1 MNYLKNYQTQ
11 EKKAVSP
18 VQFKLNSTDNK
29 VSEMTVFN
37 SQEVDTKKQPMF
49 FGQPLGIQRYDS
61 YKYPIFD
68 KLTTQQLG
76 YFWRPEEV
84 SLQKDRSDYQTLRPE
99 QKHIFTSNLKYQVML
114 DSVQG
119 RGPGMAFAPYCS
131 LPELEACMKVWE
143 FMEMI
148 HSRSYTYIIKNVY
161 SNPSDVFDTILRDDK
176 IMERAHSVTESYN
189 DFINS
194 AQQYGTSNDW
204 MYAMEQ
210 VPYAQEQRHEL
221 KRKLFRAVANVNIL
235 EGIRFYVS
243 FACSFAFGELK
254 LMEGSAK
261 IISLIARDENQHL
274 VITQNILNKWKEG
287 DDPEMQKIAKEE
299 EPWIYKTF
307 EQAVNQEKLWAE
319 YLFKDGSMIGL
330 NDKLLQQYVEWIAN
344 RRLRAIGLK
353 PLYDIPAKNNP
364 LPWTEHWISSK
375 GLQVAPQE
383 TEVESY
389 IVGGIKH
396 DVTENTFAGF
406 QL

>member
-1 MNYLKNYQTQ
+1 MI
-11 EKKAVSP
+11 EG
-18 VQFKLNSTDNK
+18 
-29 VSEMTVFN
+29 MTVFN
-37 SQEVDTKKQPMF
+37 TQEVDAKKQPMF
-49 FGQPLGIQRYDS
+49 FGAPLGVQRYDS
-61 YKYPIFD
+61 YKYPVFD
-68 KLTTQQLG
+68 KLTQQQLG

-99 QKHIFTSNLKYQVML
+99 QKHIFTSNLKYQILL

-161 SNPSDVFDTILRDDK
+161 SDPTEVFDSILNNEK
-176 IMERAHSVTESYN
+176 ILERASSVTGAYD

-194 AQQYGTSNDW
+194 AQLYGNSNLW
-204 MYAMEQ
+204 
-210 VPYAQEQRHEL
+210 VHAQEGAGYAKDERIEL
-221 KRKLFRAVANVNIL
+221 KRKLYRAVANVNIL

-274 VITQNILNKWKEG
+274 VITQNILNKWREG
-287 DDPEMQKIAKEE
+287 DDAEMQQIAKEE
-299 EPWIYKTF
+299 EEWVRSAF
-307 EQAVNQEKLWAE
+307 DNCVNEEKRWAE

-330 NDKLLQQYVEWIAN
+330 NDKLLWSYVEWIAN
-344 RRLRAIGLK
+344 RRMKSIGIK
-353 PLYDIPAKNNP
+353 PLYDISAKNNP

-375 GLQVAPQE
+375 GLQVSPQQ
-383 TEVESY
+383 TQVQSY
-389 IVGGIKH
+389 IVGGIKQ
-396 DVTENTFAGF
+396 DVAANTFAGF

>member
-1 MNYLKNYQTQ
+1 MSLVKFKTSS
-11 EKKAVSP
+11 EAKMKKVDS
-18 VQFKLNSTDNK
+18 
-29 VSEMTVFN
+29 MTVFN
-37 SQEVDTKKQPMF
+37 TEEVETTKQPMF
-49 FGQPLGIQRYDS
+49 FGKPLGIQRYDN
-61 YKYPIFD
+61 YKYPVFER
-68 KLTTQQLG
+68 LTTQQLG

-131 LPELEACMKVWE
+131 LPELEGCMKVWE

-161 SNPSDVFDTILRDDK
+161 SNPSDVFDTILTDDR
-176 IMERAHSVTESYN
+176 ILERAQSVTQAYD
-189 DFINS
+189 DFING
-194 AQQYGTSNDW
+194 AHEYDQSNMW
-204 MYAMEQ
+204 KEGWRGSYLSESTT
-210 VPYAQEQRHEL
+210 YEL

-261 IISLIARDENQHL
+261 IVSLIARDENQHL
-274 VITQNILNKWKEG
+274 VITQQILNKWRNG
-287 DDPEMQKIAKEE
+287 DDPDMKKIFKEE
-299 EPWIYKTF
+299 EPWFYKTF
-307 EQAVNQEKLWAE
+307 ENAVNQEKLWSE
-319 YLFKDGSMIGL
+319 YLFKNGSMIGL
-330 NDKLLQQYVEWIAN
+330 NEKLLQQYVEWIAN
-344 RRLRAIGLK
+344 KRMKAVGLK
-353 PLYDIPAKNNP
+353 PVYDIAQRANP
-364 LPWTEHWISSK
+364 LPWTQHWISSK

-389 IVGGIKH
+389 VVGGIKQ
-396 DVTENTFAGF
+396 DVKKDTFSGF
-406 QL
+406 KL

>member
-1 MNYLKNYQTQ
+1 
-11 EKKAVSP
+11 VSL
-18 VQFKLNSTDNK
+18 VKFKSDSVDNK
-29 VSEMTVFN
+29 NTTVTQMTVFN
-37 SQEVDTKKQPMF
+37 SEQVDRKTQPMF
-49 FGQPLGIQRYDS
+49 FGKPLGIQRYDS
-61 YKYPIFD
+61 YKYPVFD

-84 SLQKDRSDYQTLRPE
+84 SLQKDRADYQTLRPE
-99 QKHIFTSNLKYQVML
+99 QKHIFTSNLKYQIML

-119 RGPGMAFAPYCS
+119 RGPGMAFIPYCS
-131 LPELEACMKVWE
+131 LPELEACMEVWG

-148 HSRSYTYIIKNVY
+148 HSRSYTYLIKNVY
-161 SNPSDVFDTILRDDK
+161 ADPSEVFDTILTDDR
-176 IMERAHSVTESYN
+176 ILERATSVTEAYN

-194 AQQYGTSNDW
+194 AHHYDSTKDWQY
-204 MYAMEQ
+204 ALQE
-210 VPYAQEQRHEL
+210 VPYAVDSRYEL
-221 KRKLFRAVANVNIL
+221 KRKLYRAVANVNIL

-274 VITQNILNKWKEG
+274 VITQNILNKWRNG
-287 DDPEMQKIAKEE
+287 DDPDMQKIAKEE
-299 EPWIYKTF
+299 EPWLIRTF
-307 EQAVNQEKLWAE
+307 ENAVNQEKLWAE

-344 RRLRAIGLK
+344 RRMKTIGLK
-353 PLYDIPAKNNP
+353 PIYDIAAKNNP

-389 IVGGIKH
+389 IVGGIKQ
-396 DVTENTFAGF
+396 DVKGDTFAGF
-406 QL
+406 SL

>member
-1 MNYLKNYQTQ
+1 MG
-11 EKKAVSP
+11 
-18 VQFKLNSTDNK
+18 
-29 VSEMTVFN
+29 MTVFN
-37 SQEVDTKKQPMF
+37 TSQVDSKKQPMF
-49 FGQPLGIQRYDS
+49 FGNPLGVQRYDQ

-68 KLTTQQLG
+68 KLTQQQLG

-84 SLQKDRSDYQTLRPE
+84 SLQKDRADYQTLRPE
-99 QKHIFTSNLKYQVML
+99 QKHIFTSNLKYQILL

-119 RGPGMAFAPYCS
+119 RGPGMAFIPYCS
-131 LPELEACMKVWE
+131 LPELEACMTVWE

-161 SNPSDVFDTILRDDK
+161 SDPSEVFDTILTNER
-176 IMERAHSVTESYN
+176 ILERASSVTESYD
-189 DFINS
+189 DFVNS
-194 AQQYGTSNDW
+194 AQRYGSSNDW
-204 MYAMEQ
+204 L
-210 VPYAQEQRHEL
+210 YAQEGAGYAREERIEL
-221 KRKLFRAVANVNIL
+221 KRKLYRAIANVNIL

-274 VITQNILNKWKEG
+274 VITQNILNKWSEG
-287 DDPEMQKIAKEE
+287 DDPEMQQIAKEE
-299 EPWIYKTF
+299 QDWVISAFKNC
-307 EQAVNQEKLWAE
+307 VNQEKAWAQ

-330 NDKLLQQYVEWIAN
+330 NDKLLNNYVEWIAN
-344 RRLRAIGLK
+344 RRMKSIGIK
-353 PLYDIPAKNNP
+353 PIYDIPAKNNP

-389 IVGGIKH
+389 VVGGIKQ
-396 DVTENTFAGF
+396 DVKKDTFAGF

>member
-1 MNYLKNYQTQ
+1 MN
-11 EKKAVSP
+11 P
-18 VQFKLNSTDNK
+18 VQFKVSTDMTTPK
-29 VSEMTVFN
+29 TVTGMTVFN
-37 SQEVDTKKQPMF
+37 ANQTDVKKQPMF
-49 FGQPLGIQRYDS
+49 FGAPLGLQRYDQ

-84 SLQKDRSDYQTLRPE
+84 SLQKDRSDYHTLRPE

-131 LPELEACMKVWE
+131 LPELEACMNVWE

-161 SNPSDVFDTILRDDK
+161 PQPSEVFDKILTDDR
-176 IMERAHSVTESYN
+176 ILERSRTVTESYD

-194 AQQYGTSNDW
+194 AQEYGSGPRW
-204 MYAMEQ
+204 RQVLEQ
-210 VPYAQEQRHEL
+210 VPSAEYDLYEL
-221 KRKLFRAVANVNIL
+221 KRKLYRAVANVNIL

-274 VITQNILNKWKEG
+274 VITQNILNKWRDG
-287 DDPEMQKIAKEE
+287 DDPDMLKIAKEE
-299 EPWIYKTF
+299 EQWVYEMF
-307 EQAVNQEKLWAE
+307 RRAVNEEKRWAE

-330 NDKLLQQYVEWIAN
+330 NDKLLSQYVEWIAN
-344 RRLRAIGLK
+344 RRLKAIGLA
-353 PLYDIPAKNNP
+353 PQYDIAAKNNP
-364 LPWTEHWISSK
+364 LPWTQHWISSK

-389 IVGGIKH
+389 VVGGIKQ
-396 DVTENTFAGF
+396 DVKKDTFSGF
-406 QL
+406 KL

>member
-1 MNYLKNYQTQ
+1 MDFNFKTKLGEKNVVNQ
-11 EKKAVSP
+11 
-18 VQFKLNSTDNK
+18 
-29 VSEMTVFN
+29 MTVFN
-37 SQEVDTKKQPMF
+37 TQEVDTKKQPMF

-68 KLTTQQLG
+68 KLTQQQLG
-76 YFWRPEEV
+76 YFWRPEEI
-84 SLQKDRSDYQTLRPE
+84 SLQKDRGDYQTLRPE
-99 QKHIFTSNLKYQVML
+99 QKHIFTSNLKYQIML

-161 SNPSDVFDTILRDDK
+161 SNPSDVFDTILCDER
-176 IMERAHSVTESYN
+176 IMERAASVTEAYN

-194 AQQYGTSNDW
+194 AQHYGTSELW
-204 MYAMEQ
+204 KHAQEQ
-210 VPYAQEQRHEL
+210 VPYAQVERYEL
-221 KRKLFRAVANVNIL
+221 KRKLYRAVANVNIL

-261 IISLIARDENQHL
+261 IIGLIARDESQHL

-287 DDPEMQKIAKEE
+287 DDPDMKKISQEE
-299 EPWIYKTF
+299 EQWVYKTF
-307 EQAVNQEKLWAE
+307 ESAVNQEKHWAE
-319 YLFKDGSMIGL
+319 HLFKDGSMIGL

-344 RRLRAIGLK
+344 RRMKAIGLR
-353 PLYDIPAKNNP
+353 PLYDISAKNNP
-364 LPWTEHWISSK
+364 LPWTSHWLNSREVQI
-375 GLQVAPQE
+375 APQE
-383 TEVESY
+383 SEITSY
-389 IVGGIKH
+389 LVGGIKS
-396 DVTENTFAGF
+396 DVKPDTFSGF
-406 QL
+406 KL

>member
-1 MNYLKNYQTQ
+1 MHYNFVSSME
-11 EKKAVSP
+11 EKMSVKG
-18 VQFKLNSTDNK
+18 
-29 VSEMTVFN
+29 MTVFN
-37 SQEVDTKKQPMF
+37 TNKVNHKKQSMF
-49 FGQPLGIQRYDS
+49 FGAPLGIQRYDS

-68 KLTTQQLG
+68 KLTQQQLG

-84 SLQKDRSDYQTLRPE
+84 SLQKDRADYQTLRPE
-99 QKHIFTSNLKYQVML
+99 QKHIFTSNLKYQILL

-119 RGPGMAFAPYCS
+119 RGPGMAFIPYCS
-131 LPELEACMKVWE
+131 LPELEACMTVWE

-161 SNPSDVFDTILRDDK
+161 PDPSEVFDTILDNQN
-176 IMERAHSVTESYN
+176 ILERASSVTTAYDE
-189 DFINS
+189 FINA
-194 AQQYGTSNDW
+194 AQQYGSSNAW
-204 MYAMEQ
+204 MF
-210 VPYAQEQRHEL
+210 AQEGAGSSKEDRIEL
-221 KRKLFRAVANVNIL
+221 KRKLYRAIANVNIL

-274 VITQNILNKWKEG
+274 VITQNILNKWREG
-287 DDPEMQKIAKEE
+287 DDPEMQQIAKEE
-299 EPWIYKTF
+299 EEWVKSAY
-307 EQAVNQEKLWAE
+307 ANCVNEEKKWAE

-344 RRLRAIGLK
+344 RRMKSIGIK
-353 PLYDIPAKNNP
+353 PMYDIPAKNNP

-389 IVGGIKH
+389 VVGGIKQ
-396 DVTENTFAGF
+396 DLKKDSFSGF

>member
-1 MNYLKNYQTQ
+1 MSLVKFKTSS
-11 EKKAVSP
+11 EAKMKKVDS
-18 VQFKLNSTDNK
+18 
-29 VSEMTVFN
+29 MTVFN
-37 SQEVDTKKQPMF
+37 TEEVETTKQPMF
-49 FGQPLGIQRYDS
+49 FGKPLGIQRYDN
-61 YKYPIFD
+61 YKYPVFER
-68 KLTTQQLG
+68 LTTQQLG

-131 LPELEACMKVWE
+131 LPELEGCMKVWE

-161 SNPSDVFDTILRDDK
+161 SDPAEVFDTILSDNR
-176 IMERAHSVTESYN
+176 ILERAQSVTQAYD

-194 AQQYGTSNDW
+194 AHEYDQSNMW
-204 MYAMEQ
+204 KEGWRGSYLSESTI
-210 VPYAQEQRHEL
+210 YEL

-261 IISLIARDENQHL
+261 IVSLIARDENQHL
-274 VITQNILNKWKEG
+274 VITQQILNKWRNG
-287 DDPEMQKIAKEE
+287 DDPDMKKIFKEE
-299 EPWIYKTF
+299 EPWFYKTF
-307 EQAVNQEKLWAE
+307 ENAVNQEKLWSE
-319 YLFKDGSMIGL
+319 YLFKNGSMIGL
-330 NDKLLQQYVEWIAN
+330 NEKLLQQYVEWIAN
-344 RRLRAIGLK
+344 KRMKAVGLK
-353 PLYDIPAKNNP
+353 PVYDIAQRANP
-364 LPWTEHWISSK
+364 LPWTQHWISSK

-389 IVGGIKH
+389 VVGGIKQ
-396 DVTENTFAGF
+396 DVKKDTFSGF
-406 QL
+406 KL

>member
-1 MNYLKNYQTQ
+1 MSLVRFKTNS
-11 EKKAVSP
+11 ESKKP
-18 VQFKLNSTDNK
+18 VVDS
-29 VSEMTVFN
+29 MTVFN
-37 SQEVDTKKQPMF
+37 SEVVDTKKQPMF
-49 FGQPLGIQRYDS
+49 FGKPLGIQRYDS
-61 YKYPIFD
+61 YKYPVFD

-99 QKHIFTSNLKYQVML
+99 QKHIFTSNLKYQIML

-119 RGPGMAFAPYCS
+119 RGPGMAFIPYCS
-131 LPELEACMKVWE
+131 LPELEACMTVWE

-161 SNPSDVFDTILRDDK
+161 PDPGEVFDHILDDEK
-176 IMERAHSVTESYN
+176 IVARAESVTSAYN
-189 DFINS
+189 DFVE
-194 AQQYGTSNDW
+194 AAHQYDNGTTW
-204 MYAMEQ
+204 ELAKEGHYAGTIE
-210 VPYAQEQRHEL
+210 RREL
-221 KRKLFRAVANVNIL
+221 KRKLYRAVANVNIL

-261 IISLIARDENQHL
+261 IISLIARDENIHL
-274 VITQNILNKWKEG
+274 VITQNILKNWMEG
-287 DDPEMQKIAKEE
+287 DDPDMQQIAQEEKQWLIDTFKE
-299 EPWIYKTF
+299 
-307 EQAVNQEKLWAE
+307 AVNQEKQWAE

-330 NDKLLQQYVEWIAN
+330 NEKLLSQYVEWIAN
-344 RRLRAIGLK
+344 RRMKSLGLD
-353 PLYDIPAKNNP
+353 PIYDIAARNNP
-364 LPWTEHWISSK
+364 LPWTQHWISSK

-389 IVGGIKH
+389 IVGGIKQ
-396 DVTENTFAGF
+396 DVKKDTFAGF